1 MQTAPEADSSFMQT
15 ATAPAAA
22 DDAAVAPRTTELARG
37 AGTATGAGNDL
48 PNLDVLRAVAVSC
61 VLGSH
66 IVTAMRPI
74 VINDNWFGGFGVALF
89 FVHTALVL
97 MWSLERRP
105 NTLDFYV
112 RRAARIYPLSMVVV
126 LAVVATH
133 APVETY
139 HEGGSFFVYL
149 SPSYK
154 QVLTHFFLVQNL
166 FSDNF
171 LIYPMWSLP
180 VEVQMYIVLPA
191 LFFFV
196 RSNQARWP
204 LLLFWGVAAG
214 FDHHIFGPQIV
225 NLAVSVPYFLPGVIA
240 YAGFLLTRAVLPG
253 WSFVLAL
260 AAITWIG
267 GHAGTWDRAWIP
279 CLALGLLLPYFK
291 QLRQGVFT
299 KICWQIARYSYGI
312 YLLHPFALVL
322 AFYVCRNS
330 GRVVQFS
337 VLFGSLAILSVA
349 AFHLIEAPFMRWGAK
364 VAAAAARR
372 FPMAGA
378 QC

>member
-1 MQTAPEADSSFMQT
+1 LQTAPEADSSFVQT
-15 ATAPAAA
+15 ATATAAA
-22 DDAAVAPRTTELARG
+22 DDAAAAPRTTELARG
-37 AGTATGAGNDL
+37 TGTATGAGNDL

-66 IVTAMRPI
+66 IVTAMRPT

-180 VEVQMYIVLPA
+180 VEVQMYVVLPA

-196 RSNQARWP
+196 RSNRARWP

-225 NLAVSVPYFLPGVIA
+225 NLAVSIPYFLPGVIA
-240 YAGFLLTRAVLPG
+240 YAGFSLTRAVLPG
-253 WSFVLAL
+253 WSFVVAL

-322 AFYVCRNS
+322 AFYFCRNS
-330 GRVVQFS
+330 ARVVQFS
-337 VLFGSLAILSVA
+337 VLFASLAILSVA

-364 VAAAAARR
+364 A
-372 FPMAGA
+372 AGA
-378 QC
+378 IAKRYPMPGAPC